1 MNTFAKTSLAV
12 ALGAAVLASS
22 VSACS
27 ARNWRPYAAGAAGF
41 AVGAAIGAAAAN
53 ANASYYGPGYN
64 RGYAYD
70 GYAYDNSYPVETY
83 PTYYNQGFRR
93 CTVDEGYGRRSSCD
107 N

>member
-22 VSACS
+22 VSASS

-53 ANASYYGPGYN
+53 ANAGYNYGPGYN
-64 RGYAYD
+64 RGYGYD
-70 GYAYDNSYPVETY
+70 GYAYGGYPAETY
-83 PTYYNQGFRR
+83 PSYYDQGFRR

-107 N
+107 R